1 MVVFLSG
8 SSRNKQRYK
17 NWKYNLLTDLKD
29 YPVRGW
35 MGSKKEVSNNTF
47 RFCLFVCLKNW
58 VKGAVVLW
66 GREDWMVISLCS
78 VYFSMLVLSD
88 LSHSCVQ
95 CSPCHVTTFCTSW
108 LTAVQQL
115 PREALYL
122 PVLIS
127 FFTVTPWFW
136 HYYNNYDIDQNVDI

>member
-108 LTAVQQL
+108 LTLSSATAAE
-115 PREALYL
+115 RGALLTCSHFIFYSHSMIL
-122 PVLIS
+122 ALL
-127 FFTVTPWFW
+127 
-136 HYYNNYDIDQNVDI
+136 